1 MLTFP
6 YLCTSRAAHAGDCLG
21 HLSKPHT
28 QVSKALMA
36 LLESW
41 LTSRY
46 GGKSAGSRVRLEAW
60 LPMACSNLQGGRS
73 FSVFTW
79 PFFGCFYELIISL
92 LLCSPPFLSTHTPLR
107 HLILIPWLPLAS
119 HLPTRLPPPSLEHQP
134 MRNLWNVP
142 RKLYHGPGPI
152 ALSTQEGK

>member
-6 YLCTSRAAHAGDCLG
+6 YLCTSRAAHTGGCLG

-28 QVSKALMA
+28 QVSEALVA

-41 LTSRY
+41 RTSRY

-60 LPMACSNLQGGRS
+60 LPTACSSLQGGRS

-79 PFFGCFYELIISL
+79 PFFSCFYELISL
-92 LLCSPPFLSTHTPLR
+92 LLCSPPFLSTHTPLWHPITTLLNPPTHNESPFTHR
-107 HLILIPWLPLAS
+107 NQIWSLPS
-119 HLPTRLPPPSLEHQP
+119 VSPSQVL
-134 MRNLWNVP
+134 
-142 RKLYHGPGPI
+142 
-152 ALSTQEGK
+152 

>member
-6 YLCTSRAAHAGDCLG
+6 YLCTSRAAHTGGCLG

-28 QVSKALMA
+28 QVSEALVA

-41 LTSRY
+41 RTSRY

-60 LPMACSNLQGGRS
+60 LPTACSSLQGGRS

-79 PFFGCFYELIISL
+79 PFFSCFYELISL
-92 LLCSPPFLSTHTPLR
+92 LLCSPPFLSTHTPLW

-119 HLPTRLPPPSLEHQP
+119 HLPTRLPPPSPEHQP

-142 RKLYHGPGPI
+142 RKLYHGPDPI